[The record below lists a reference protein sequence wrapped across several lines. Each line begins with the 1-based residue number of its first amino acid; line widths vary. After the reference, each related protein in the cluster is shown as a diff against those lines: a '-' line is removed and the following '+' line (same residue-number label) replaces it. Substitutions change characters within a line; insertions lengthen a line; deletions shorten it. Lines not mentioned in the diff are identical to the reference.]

1 MAPSETAPTS
11 TQKQLVV
18 LYNESAVTLEH
29 LSILKAWAEVYIVSM
44 KDDAYIRSKEP
55 LTTLPTSNKAA
66 DSRSDHFFFHFLFV
80 KIIDLPG
87 GQIHDPLLGRDIP
100 LRFLSVTPSVSNT

>member
-1 MAPSETAPTS
+1 MRNLSDLRRVYQLLVTSLTKLKPRKQPSVAPSETAPTS

-66 DSRSDHFFFHFLFV
+66 DSRSDHYFFFHFLFV
-80 KIIDLPG
+80 KN
-87 GQIHDPLLGRDIP
+87 H
-100 LRFLSVTPSVSNT
+100 

>member
-1 MAPSETAPTS
+1 MRNLSDLRRVYQLLVTSLTKLKPRKQPSVAPSETALTS

-66 DSRSDHFFFHFLFV
+66 DSRSDH
-80 KIIDLPG
+80 
-87 GQIHDPLLGRDIP
+87 
-100 LRFLSVTPSVSNT
+100 